1 MIKYYEVVL
10 YFLLSFSTYGIKC
23 SDLEACVVSA
33 NNLNRCEGKKFIH
46 YWVLMFKAVATT
58 EK

>member
-33 NNLNRCEGKKFIH
+33 NNLNRCEGKKIIH
-46 YWVLMFKAVATT
+46 Y
-58 EK
+58 